1 MRLVIL
7 LIRLLDIYQMLIV
20 VWCLFSWLRL
30 TRNQVLESVYEAL
43 GTLVEPYIGLF
54 RRLLP
59 PMMGVDFT
67 PVIAIVVLQILE
79 RVVIALL

>member
-7 LIRLLDIYQMLIV
+7 LIRLLDIYQLLIV